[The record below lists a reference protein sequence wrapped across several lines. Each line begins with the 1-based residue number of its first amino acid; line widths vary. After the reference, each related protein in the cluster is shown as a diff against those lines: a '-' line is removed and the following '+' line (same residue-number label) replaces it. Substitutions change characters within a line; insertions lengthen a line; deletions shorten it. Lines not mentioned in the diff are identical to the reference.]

1 MHENWAPVVD
11 KIWDDWEAEVKKKMK
26 PEFVRTEDLDDLNDE
41 SDIERDAGDDDS
53 SVSSSMSGNSLL
65 DEGDDND
72 PPAPQVDA
80 QTRAKYIKQHVQK
93 TVMLK
98 NAEGPI
104 DTDEDVKWKLEEV
117 QRYANFGIMKKTI
130 LITMAHTLDRS
141 DVGKLREV
149 FLEADT
155 NGSGTITLVELIDAF
170 RKTSPEVDEKQVEA
184 LFVGID
190 RDKSGHI
197 HYAEFLAALAES
209 HGLVTMDRLTE
220 VFDRIDTEGK
230 GYITHED
237 LKLILGSDYDKAT
250 VDKMI
255 KEADVKN
262 NDRIDYDEL
271 LQLMFSDPVQG
282 DELAASFDALSFSE
296 RTRTK

>member
-1 MHENWAPVVD
+1 M
-11 KIWDDWEAEVKKKMK
+11 
-26 PEFVRTEDLDDLNDE
+26 DDLIDE
-41 SDIERDAGDDDS
+41 SDIDDDS
-53 SVSSSMSGNSLL
+53 SLSSNISGTSLL
-65 DEGDDND
+65 DEGDDSD
-72 PPAPQVDA
+72 PPPPLVDKE
-80 QTRAKYIKQHVQK
+80 TRAKYIKQHVQK

-104 DTDEDVKWKLEEV
+104 DTDDEDVKWKLEEV
-117 QRYANFGIMKKTI
+117 KRYANFGIMKKTI

-141 DVGKLREV
+141 DVGKLREI

-155 NGSGTITLVELIDAF
+155 NGSGTITLKELIDAF
-170 RKTSPEVDEKQVEA
+170 RKTSPEVDEKQVET
-184 LFVGID
+184 LFEGID
-190 RDKSGHI
+190 RDRSGHI

-237 LKLILGSDYDKAT
+237 LKTILGSDYDKAT

-282 DELAASFDALSFSE
+282 DELAASFDALASPSFSDI
-296 RTRTK
+296 